1 MIKKIVLVV
10 LLLAV
15 IIGFFYVRTFTV
27 KEIVVN
33 GCNMSDEEEVR
44 EAVKSFIPGNNTLFL
59 YVKEKFSKVKDVAF
73 VAKLDINIDW
83 KNRVVVDVYE
93 KSLAG
98 CVEYME
104 QYIYFDNDGRVLE
117 TGKEK
122 IPGIPIISGLNIS
135 NWQINEKL
143 PVDNAKKFD
152 LILTITQL
160 IEKYELRIDGITFQ
174 GEEDIVLHVDGINV
188 ELGNGDNL
196 AVQMM
201 NLGSILDG
209 LKGKKGTL
217 YMKDFNSPESM
228 ASFKSE

>member
-1 MIKKIVLVV
+1 MKKYVIAVIVLALIFGVM
-10 LLLAV
+10 
-15 IIGFFYVRTFTV
+15 YVRTFDV
-27 KEIVVN
+27 EEI
-33 GCNMSDEEEVR
+33 EVR
-44 EAVKSFIPGNNTLFL
+44 GCVLSSEDEVRQAVEDFIPAGNTLFL
-59 YVKEKFSKVKDVAF
+59 SVKKKFSKVKSVAF
-73 VAKLDINIDW
+73 VAKLDISIDW

-104 QYIYFDNDGRVLE
+104 QFIYFDNDGRVLE

-122 IPGIPIISGLNIS
+122 IEGIPIISGLNIS
-135 NWQINEKL
+135 NWQIDEKL
-143 PVDNAKKFD
+143 PVDNARKFD

-160 IEKYELRIDGITFQ
+160 IEKYELSIDGITFS
-174 GEEDIVLHVDGINV
+174 GEEDIILHVKGINV

-201 NLGSILDG
+201 NLGSILEG